1 MKYETVNLINSRV
14 NLFSIREELRSYIE
28 YIQNK
33 FINEVDN
40 NIWRSPSREK
50 LVESF
55 KILLDELN
63 QYYTCNENAIKNLD
77 DIEEIKKLLEMN
89 KQLQEENMRLE
100 MSANPTDKM
109 KIVSNNEKIN
119 DNNNTINL
127 LEMKIRKDW
136 E

>member
-1 MKYETVNLINSRV
+1 MKYETVNVINSRV
-14 NLFSIREELRSYIE
+14 NLFNVREELSSFIE

-33 FINEVDN
+33 FISEVDN
-40 NIWRSPSREK
+40 NIWKSSSREK

-55 KILLDELN
+55 KMLLSELN

-77 DIEEIKKLLEMN
+77 DIEEIKKLLELN
-89 KQLQEENMRLE
+89 KQMQEENMRLE
-100 MSANPTDKM
+100 MSTNPADKM

-119 DNNNTINL
+119 ENNNTINL